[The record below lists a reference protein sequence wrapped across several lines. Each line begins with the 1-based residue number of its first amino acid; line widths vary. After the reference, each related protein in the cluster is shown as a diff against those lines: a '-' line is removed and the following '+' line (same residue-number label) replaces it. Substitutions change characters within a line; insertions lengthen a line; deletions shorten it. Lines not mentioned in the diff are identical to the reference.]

1 MIFNTILFYFLSI
14 ILLTSSLMV
23 ILVKNSV
30 YSILFLILSFI
41 MATGLLLL
49 LNCEFMALLF
59 IIIYVGAI
67 AVLFLFVIMML
78 NIKVTNSIKDILKYF
93 PIGNILGFIFLI
105 EIIFALAE
113 NVKVNPYYNSFLF
126 NIYTN
131 WYEKIDSISDIV
143 SLGQILYT
151 YYILQFLVAGVI
163 LLIAVIGSVILTLKT
178 KDKTLKTQDTFRQIC
193 R

>member
-93 PIGNILGFIFLI
+93 PIGNIIGFIFLI
-105 EIIFALAE
+105 EIIFALTE
-113 NVKVNPYYNSFLF
+113 NVKINPYYNSFLF